1 MNKKYYKKNS
11 GYAVLEILLYILLF
25 AVLSI
30 AVINSII
37 VMTRSF
43 KEVQINRD
51 LIEGAT
57 LMERIS
63 REIRHTESIVSIDN
77 TNIKVNSKDENN
89 ISQTITFAL
98 SGGNILYSKNDI
110 FVDNLN
116 SSDVVVSDLIFT
128 SIGSPSVN
136 AIKIHFGVS
145 SLNDSFNRVEDFY
158 NTVVFRGM
166 Y

>member
-1 MNKKYYKKNS
+1 MNKTCNKKNS
-11 GYAVLEILLYILLF
+11 GYVVLETLLYILLF
-25 AVLSI
+25 AILSI

-51 LIEGAT
+51 LIEGAG

-63 REIRHTESIVSIDN
+63 REIRKADSISSIGD
-77 TNIKVNSKDENN
+77 TIIKVNSKDENDVA
-89 ISQTITFAL
+89 QTISFAL
-98 SGGNILYSKNDI
+98 SGANITYSKNDV

-116 SSDVVVSDLIFT
+116 SANVVVSELLF
-128 SIGSPSVN
+128 SPIGSPSIN
-136 AIKIHFGVS
+136 AVKIHFRVS
-145 SLNDSFNRVEDFY
+145 SVNDTSSKMKDFY